1 MVDSGARVM
10 TSAPRRRRRWI
21 AIIGVAL
28 VLVVGAAFAILRLKF
43 EGADLGDNIAS
54 ILNKRMRGRIEIG
67 SIEWSGTALQKIV
80 TGGWVPLTIRDVR
93 VWDDCALSAA
103 VSGEEGDQL
112 RTGDPNEDCTPEDR
126 PDPDPASKRKPRKLL
141 LRTDLVTAE
150 IDIHAVMLGHHDFV
164 FRNLWIHG
172 GEALLE
178 QTREPYPLHA
188 YDRTIVSIVT
198 AFYPRGGAG
207 FRAGIFADAPPPIF
221 DLRDIHT
228 AGLNLTLHM
237 QPSQVSKPSEIEY
250 GFTARLEGVDVDAGS
265 DPRNNSYLYMDPTD
279 PLIAKFYVRLGVA
292 AKRGVVRIVDRGPRS
307 SFRLPGRGPL
317 GGAAIGEGY
326 PPKDRSAWYELML
339 TDIKLDRL
347 AQLPSEWA
355 RHDFVANTL
364 ELDLSA
370 RTLPCATP
378 EGPAPDPRDGAQL
391 HLSGELFNY
400 RDRPYD
406 GAWNLQLDGK
416 NMRSEERRVG

>member
-1 MVDSGARVM
+1 M

-21 AIIGVAL
+21 AIIGVTL
-28 VLVVGAAFAILRLKF
+28 VLVVGAAFGILRVKF
-43 EGADLGDNIAS
+43 EGGDLGDNIAS

-67 SIEWSGTALQKIV
+67 SIEWSSTSLQKIM
-80 TGGWVPLTIRDVR
+80 TGGWVPLTIRDVH

-188 YDRTIVSIVT
+188 YDHTIVSIVT
-198 AFYPRGGAG
+198 AFYPRQTAG
-207 FRAGIFADAPPPIF
+207 FRAGIYADAPPPIF
-221 DLRDIHT
+221 DLRDIHI

-237 QPSQVSKPSEIEY
+237 QPYSVSTAASIGY
-250 GFTARLEGVDVDAGS
+250 AFTARLEGVDADAGS
-265 DPRNNSYLYMDPTD
+265 GPANSSYLYMDPTD
-279 PLIAKFYVRLGVA
+279 PLVSKFYVRLGVTA
-292 AKRGVVRIVDRGPRS
+292 QRGTLRILDEGPRAT
-307 SFRLPGRGPL
+307 FRLPARGAIGG
-317 GGAAIGEGY
+317 GGAGGY
-326 PPKDRSAWYELML
+326 PPA
-339 TDIKLDRL
+339 
-347 AQLPSEWA
+347 
-355 RHDFVANTL
+355 
-364 ELDLSA
+364 
-370 RTLPCATP
+370 
-378 EGPAPDPRDGAQL
+378 
-391 HLSGELFNY
+391 
-400 RDRPYD
+400 
-406 GAWNLQLDGK
+406 
-416 NMRSEERRVG
+416 RSEEDTSALPS